1 MNNLA
6 SIHIEK
12 GHIGEFF
19 HNTREKTTVNS
30 IFDTSKNITTT
41 TAKEAIELYKK
52 ELEIRSK
59 NIPKELDKNYKKILL
74 LY

>member
-1 MNNLA
+1 MKNNIS

-19 HNTREKTTVNS
+19 HNTREKDTVNS

-52 ELEIRSK
+52 ELEI
-59 NIPKELDKNYKKILL
+59 
-74 LY
+74 